1 MPCKQRRISASSTAH
16 AASRDR
22 STSLHRLN
30 SSRPG
35 GFIKGED
42 ASEDVKPL
50 IGSNRRFLKPGT
62 GPYCRSEKIQIS
74 PRVLGILKPFN
85 FCILSVFAAVPFQ
98 RRILLPLPA
107 STTTGDDNA
116 SGNDRSGRREKFLG
130 HGAHDTP
137 RVDCGIE
144 LQQVADQVSCRLRT
158 VAPSTVKCHFV
169 ISPWSP

>member
-98 RRILLPLPA
+98 RRFFYRCQPQPPPV
-107 STTTGDDNA
+107 TTTRPEMIAADGA
-116 SGNDRSGRREKFLG
+116 RSFSGMVPTTLHALTAGSNCSKSPTKFRAG
-130 HGAHDTP
+130 
-137 RVDCGIE
+137 CE
-144 LQQVADQVSCRLRT
+144 LLHR
-158 VAPSTVKCHFV
+158 P
-169 ISPWSP
+169 P